1 MWLWHPLRPDIV
13 PRWGNRRSRGRR
25 WPRWGE
31 SNIVSQRRRKATSI
45 ATTVETIIAWGSIRW
60 YAHQRTIWAKMSTI
74 SVLIDWTWPLTT
86 RCWRRG
92 SRCSSRWSSKTTSTL
107 LWMKLAII
115 AMYIEWFFR
124 FYVQH
129 YKWLLFILTVVLVIL
144 DRWGFRL
151 TFWKL
156 DNESKLN
163 ERMDLDDEFRELPE
177 ETDETPRYM

>member
-45 ATTVETIIAWGSIRW
+45 ATAVEAIIAWGSIRW
-60 YAHQRTIWAKMSTI
+60 YVDQWAIWAKMSSM
-74 SVLIDWTWPLTT
+74 SVLIDRTWPLTT
-86 RCWRRG
+86 RCWRRW
-92 SRCSSRWSSKTTSTL
+92 SRSSSSWSSKTTSTL
-107 LWMKLAII
+107 YWIYRGNINVGYII
-115 AMYIEWFFR
+115 VFYFIYIIC
-124 FYVQH
+124 Y
-129 YKWLLFILTVVLVIL
+129 YKWSSFILTVVLVIL

-163 ERMDLDDEFRELPE
+163 ERMDRDDEFKELPE
-177 ETDETPRYM
+177 ETDETPK